1 MQPSL
6 LQLDAR
12 MRYNKATQNAH
23 VTNHLTHTIAQQL
36 LSAQLNKLRHD
47 YASFHTLPPELL
59 YGLPTLQQH
68 QQQPHQP
75 GSHEV
80 GTGVPAAASSVTS
93 APAMMGGGAASTTTA
108 RGRKRGRG
116 SRLVLQD
123 DEDTPT
129 DSEVEERYD
138 GSQATSEAGSTPSS
152 RKRRATTTSRRR
164 RRSAKASAAAAAAAV
179 SSAHNA
185 TTMAGGVVDAG
196 GALASTK
203 GSSMWRPEDDAAL
216 QGVASSSVYTNP
228 LRFLM
233 PVLVLDCATAAVLL
247 HNGRNW
253 KNVHHQWP
261 LVVSRNGIR
270 PNLTNMTCSFVLQ
283 IASSAFKGNKSA
295 VQCLHRWTKVL
306 KVQCK

>member
-12 MRYNKATQNAH
+12 MRYSKATKNAN

-59 YGLPTLQQH
+59 YGLPTLQQQ
-68 QQQPHQP
+68 QQQPHLP

-80 GTGVPAAASSVTS
+80 GTGVPVASSSVSS
-93 APAMMGGGAASTTTA
+93 APAMMGGGAASTTST

-116 SRLVLQD
+116 SLLVLQD

-138 GSQATSEAGSTPSS
+138 GPQATSEAGSTPSS
-152 RKRRATTTSRRR
+152 RKRRTTTTSRRR
-164 RRSAKASAAAAAAAV
+164 RRSAKASAAAAAAAAA
-179 SSAHNA
+179 SSTHNA

-216 QGVASSSVYTNP
+216 QGAASPSVYPTH
-228 LRFLM
+228 LRSS
-233 PVLVLDCATAAVLL
+233 
-247 HNGRNW
+247 H
-253 KNVHHQWP
+253 
-261 LVVSRNGIR
+261 
-270 PNLTNMTCSFVLQ
+270 
-283 IASSAFKGNKSA
+283 ASLGA
-295 VQCLHRWTKVL
+295 
-306 KVQCK
+306 